1 MIEDKTNENIVV
13 PIGAHG
19 ATGAAIE
26 MTAEKLNPTL
36 QQETKNYNNTKYMQD
51 SIKKLL
57 ESGASLGDITGFI
70 KDKRNESVNKAL
82 EEINGPTE
90 DPLQSAL
97 QWAEEQQK
105 KEWAREDEI
114 RKETQER
121 EDNALQRWVEDARK
135 AGINPNLFNGQGAAS
150 GGGITAATGL
160 NMSQYE
166 TAANKL
172 LTEWETMVN
181 QEFERNENKKD
192 RFNNLMRSIL
202 SLATLGAFT
211 RK

>member
-1 MIEDKTNENIVV
+1 MIEDKTFENIIT
-13 PIGAHG
+13 PIANGVNT
-19 ATGAAIE
+19 ATNSIVK
-26 MTAEKLNPTL
+26 AEKTGNPQDLTKK
-36 QQETKNYNNTKYMQD
+36 QQEQITNGIINTIPNQAEKG
-51 SIKKLL
+51 KLL
-57 ESGASLGDITGFI
+57 
-70 KDKRNESVNKAL
+70 NEIETQKENETAL
-82 EEINGPTE
+82 EN
-90 DPLQSAL
+90 AL
-97 QWAEEQQK
+97 KWAEEQQK

-135 AGINPNLFNGQGAAS
+135 AGINPNLFSGQGAAS

-181 QEFERNENKKD
+181 QEFEREENKKD